1 MINLAPLS
9 CKKAPKLLRL
19 SAKKLQRLEGKDAL
33 GKLKIF
39 KFYEFLFYPEMGIFL
54 LVTSD
59 FSWYYKTKLGDLEGG
74 HRDE

>member
-1 MINLAPLS
+1 M
-9 CKKAPKLLRL
+9 
-19 SAKKLQRLEGKDAL
+19 QMLEGKDAL

>member
-1 MINLAPLS
+1 MIGYHIEAFLS
-9 CKKAPKLLRL
+9 TA
-19 SAKKLQRLEGKDAL
+19 AAAIGAEKDAL

>member
-1 MINLAPLS
+1 M
-9 CKKAPKLLRL
+9 
-19 SAKKLQRLEGKDAL
+19 QRLAEKDAL

-59 FSWYYKTKLGDLEGG
+59 VSWYHKTKLEDLEGG
-74 HRDE
+74 HRHE

>member
-1 MINLAPLS
+1 M
-9 CKKAPKLLRL
+9 
-19 SAKKLQRLEGKDAL
+19 QRLAEKDAL

-74 HRDE
+74 HRHERSQGPSRHF